1 MEQVILVDEHNQ
13 QIGLADKAEVH
24 TKNTPL
30 HRAFSLFLF
39 NSQGELLLT
48 QRALT
53 KKTFA
58 GVWTN
63 TVCGHLGPGETEILA
78 AQRRLKEELGIICHS
93 EALAEESQ
101 TRSFTAFRMTQVS
114 DYRYRF
120 TDKNGIVENEI
131 CPILVGY
138 YDGEVKPNPLEVE
151 NYKWVKWENWLLE
164 IKENPQN
171 WSPWCVEETKILE
184 SMI

>member
-1 MEQVILVDEHNQ
+1 MFWH
-13 QIGLADKAEVH
+13 
-24 TKNTPL
+24 
-30 HRAFSLFLF
+30 FSVL
-39 NSQGELLLT
+39 
-48 QRALT
+48 
-53 KKTFA
+53 
-58 GVWTN
+58 
-63 TVCGHLGPGETEILA
+63 
-78 AQRRLKEELGIICHS
+78 CHS
-93 EALAEESQ
+93 EALAEESPANAGQ
-101 TRSFTAFRMTQVS
+101 LLGQAERSFTSFRMTQVS